1 MVIMELEIYEALT
14 AVNVPADKAKAV
26 VSGQLM
32 PPSTNAITCTQVSW
46 LREEIRG
53 RKNGHHQMAC
63 VASIFGAVALFAAI
77 VKIL

>member
-1 MVIMELEIYEALT
+1 MSIMELEIYEALT

-26 VSGQLM
+26 VSSIDAAIDKRYNLHASQLV
-32 PPSTNAITCTQVSW
+32 T
-46 LREEIRG
+46 RG
-53 RKNGHHQMAC
+53 DLEAAKTDIIKWC